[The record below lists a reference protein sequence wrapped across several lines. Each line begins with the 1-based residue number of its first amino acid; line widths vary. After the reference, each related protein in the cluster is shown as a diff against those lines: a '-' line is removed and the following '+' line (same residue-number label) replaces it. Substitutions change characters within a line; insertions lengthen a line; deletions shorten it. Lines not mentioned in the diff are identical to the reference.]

1 MRGDVTEAKLG
12 SKSAFMAAQP
22 RQPETPNS
30 DAKPSPEEVMGRGF
44 ALPYGANRGGFRFY
58 FMAFVALMCL
68 GFYVSGGHQLLLPAS
83 MGAAAVAYYFFPLI
97 EGRPRFG
104 ANEYGVFCDGLG
116 LIPWREVNDILL
128 RDFAV
133 RNMSN
138 KELHIQLKRDL
149 DHALIADWR
158 RQKLYRILMKLPWKL
173 GPDNLIRIRL
183 EPFGPEP
190 ERIHSTMLR
199 LWHYYR

>member
-1 MRGDVTEAKLG
+1 
-12 SKSAFMAAQP
+12 MAAQA
-22 RQPETPNS
+22 QPPSNPSEERP
-30 DAKPSPEEVMGRGF
+30 PSPEEVMYRGF
-44 ALPYGANRGGFRFY
+44 ALPYGTNRGGFRFY
-58 FMAFVALMCL
+58 FMAFVAVMAFGL
-68 GFYVSGGHQLLLPAS
+68 YVSGGHQLMLPI
-83 MGAAAVAYYFFPLI
+83 GIAAGSIAYYFYPLI
-97 EGRPRFG
+97 EGRPRIG

-128 RDFAV
+128 REFAV

-173 GPDNLIRIRL
+173 GPDNLVRVRL
-183 EPFGPEP
+183 EPFGPAP
-190 ERIHSTMLR
+190 EQIHATMLR
-199 LWHYYR
+199 LWRYYGS